1 MRRITTALIGVL
13 ASIGIALA
21 CGASGTAQA
30 GPEKESAG
38 PLFREASA
46 TAPAPEAVVP
56 VQASLA
62 PLIERLRGSVV
73 NISTTTVQPNPH
85 GRGGGPGGDER
96 FEEFFER
103 FFGRPMPEM
112 PREFRG
118 QGLGS
123 GFILSAEGYVLTNN
137 HVVENATDIKVRL
150 ADERE
155 FKAKVVGRDPAT
167 DVALIQLQ
175 NPPKGLSPI
184 VLGDSDALRQ
194 GDFVLAMG
202 SPFGL
207 DETATLGIVSAKN
220 RSRIGPGGGRGT
232 YDDFIQT
239 DAAINPGNSGGPLL
253 NLRGEV
259 VGINTAIVSPQIGQ
273 GIGFA
278 VPINLA
284 KQLLPQLREKGKV
297 VRGYLGVSIADLD
310 DGLAAGFGL
319 AKDTKGA
326 LVQQLVPK
334 EAAAK
339 GGVEVGDVVV
349 ALDGKPVESAS
360 DLTRAVAFVP
370 PGQTVTLTVLRD
382 GKRKDLRFAVGQRPD
397 EERVARAEP
406 EAKPEKADKSPK
418 LGVTVAPLDPENA
431 RALGLGPAQG
441 VEVSDVLVGGPAE
454 SAGLR
459 RGDVIVSVNKKPVG
473 KPEQIGEMVAK
484 LKEGDTALLRVRR
497 GETAFFVAVPIGG
510 EK

>member
-13 ASIGIALA
+13 ASIGVALA

-30 GPEKESAG
+30 GPEKETA

-46 TAPAPEAVVP
+46 TAPATEAAVP
-56 VQASLA
+56 AQSSLA
-62 PLIERLRGSVV
+62 PLVERLRASVV
-73 NISTTTVQPNPH
+73 NISTTTVQKNPH
-85 GRGGGPGGDER
+85 AGRGPGGDEQ

-123 GFILSAEGYVLTNN
+123 GFILNAEGYVLTNN

-150 ADERE
+150 SDERE
-155 FKAKVVGRDPAT
+155 LSARIVGRDPAT

-175 NPPKGLSPI
+175 SPPKGLSPI

-207 DETATLGIVSAKN
+207 DETVTLGIVSAKN
-220 RSRIGPGGGRGT
+220 RSRIGPGGGQGT

-239 DAAINPGNSGGPLL
+239 DAAINPGNSGGPLF

-310 DGLAAGFGL
+310 EGLASGFGL
-319 AKDTKGA
+319 ARDTKGA
-326 LVQQLVPK
+326 LVQQIVPK
-334 EAAAK
+334 SPAAQ

-349 ALDGKPVESAS
+349 ALDGKPVESAGE
-360 DLTRAVAFVP
+360 LTRSVAFVP
-370 PGQTVTLTVLRD
+370 PGTTVRLTVLRD
-382 GKRKDLRFAVGQRPD
+382 GKKKDLRFAVGQRPD
-397 EERVARAEP
+397 EERVARGEP
-406 EAKPEKADKSPK
+406 EAKPGAADKSPK
-418 LGVTVAPLDPENA
+418 LGVTVAPLSADAA
-431 RALGLGPAQG
+431 RELGLGPEQG
-441 VEVSDVLVGGPAE
+441 VQVTEVLGGGPAE
-454 SAGLR
+454 AAGLR
-459 RGDVIVSVNKKPVG
+459 RGDVILSVNKKPVG

-497 GETAFFVAVPIGG
+497 GDAAFFVAVPIGG